1 MKGSC
6 LFLLLVFTLSCH
18 SAQKDQGTPSSSKV
32 TIIKGKFVIPG
43 LSRERTIRV
52 YTPAGYTESDQSYPV
67 LYMHDG
73 QNLFEDSIS
82 FAGEWG
88 VDEVLDE
95 LSESEN
101 FNLIVVGIDNGGD
114 DRIHEL
120 AAWDHPR
127 YGKAEGKAYMS
138 FVVDVVK
145 PYIDE
150 NYRTKSDRANTAIMG
165 SSLGGLISH
174 YAIYQY
180 PQVFS
185 KAGIFSP
192 SYWWGE
198 GPFNQV
204 QEIDLPSDIRL
215 NFLVGAKEGEGM
227 VQGMEKMVERI
238 LSKGHPVD
246 QLNSKVNAE
255 GEHNEKF
262 WRSELREAILW
273 LFNQ

>member
-6 LFLLLVFTLSCH
+6 LFLLLVFVFSCH
-18 SAQKDQGTPSSSKV
+18 SAQKDQGIPSPSKV
-32 TIIKGKFVIPG
+32 IILDGAFEIPE
-43 LSRERTIRV
+43 LNRRRTIRV
-52 YTPAGYTESDQSYPV
+52 YTPPGYAESGESYPV

-95 LSESEN
+95 LSTSEN
-101 FNLIVVGIDNGGD
+101 FNLIVVGIDNGGE

-120 AAWDHPR
+120 TAWDHPR

-150 NYRTKSDRANTAIMG
+150 NYNTKSDRANTAIMG

-174 YAIYQY
+174 YAIYAY

-198 GPFNQV
+198 GPFDQV
-204 QEIDLPSDIRL
+204 EVVELPADTRL

-227 VQGMEKMVERI
+227 VSGMEKMVERI
-238 LSKGHPVD
+238 LSKGHPVG
-246 QLNSKVNAE
+246 QLTSKVNAE

-262 WRSELREAILW
+262 WQSEFREAVLW
-273 LFNQ
+273 LFKK

>member
-6 LFLLLVFTLSCH
+6 LFLLLFVALSCQLM
-18 SAQKDQGTPSSSKV
+18 QKDQGEPSSSKV
-32 TIIKGKFVIPG
+32 TVVEGELIIPG
-43 LSRERTIRV
+43 LNRERTIRV
-52 YTPAGYTESDQSYPV
+52 YLPPGYAASDASYPV

-101 FNLIVVGIDNGGD
+101 FNLIVIGIDNGGE

-120 AAWDHPR
+120 TAWDHPR

-150 NYRTKSDRANTAIMG
+150 NYKTKSDRANTAIMG

-174 YAIYQY
+174 YAIYAY

-198 GPFNQV
+198 GPFEQM
-204 QEIDLPSDIRL
+204 ETTDLPDDTRL
-215 NFLVGAKEGEGM
+215 NFLVGAKEGESMVDGM
-227 VQGMEKMVERI
+227 NQMVERI
-238 LSKGHPVD
+238 LSNGHPVD
-246 QLNSKVNAE
+246 QLTSKVNAE

-262 WRSELREAILW
+262 WRSEFREAVLW